1 MEHGT
6 ETSPYI
12 EEQRSWLILFK
23 EETNL
28 PWSQLAKRTGI
39 PQGTISNF
47 GGPNG
52 YNGKKISSEMPIAE
66 KVERFRLSLVQQADL
81 DAEVPEV
88 PEFYATETTEQLER
102 MLGFAQRGQ
111 IVIAAL
117 EAGCSKTTAA
127 KRYAVQYPNVFY
139 VEVPRS
145 AGAPNN
151 LFKLILAALGVR
163 DPSGGT
169 FDLSRQISDQFRKVS
184 KPLLIIDEA
193 QHLAEATLDEIRYWN
208 DATDVGI
215 ALFGNVGILQKFSR
229 FAQLDSRLSLQLHRR
244 RPLPADVEA
253 MADAWKIT
261 NVQVRKELQGICA
274 KRGGLRKG
282 TKALQLARMMATAEQ
297 CELNLD
303 HLRSAWSELD
313 APLVAA

>member
-12 EEQRSWLILFK
+12 EEQRSWLILYK
-23 EETNL
+23 EENNV

-66 KVERFRLSLVQQADL
+66 KVERFRLSLAQQADL

-88 PEFYATETTEQLER
+88 PDFFATETTEQLER
-102 MLGFAQRGQ
+102 MLGFAQRGKM
-111 IVIAAL
+111 VIAAL

-127 KRYAVQYPNVFY
+127 QRYADLYPNVFY

-163 DPSGGT
+163 DASGGT
-169 FDLSRQISDQFRKVS
+169 FDMSRQICEQLSKAS

-193 QHLAEATLDEIRYWN
+193 QHLTEAALDEVRNWN
-208 DATDVGI
+208 DTTGVGI
-215 ALFGNVGILQKFSR
+215 AFFGNVGILQKFSR
-229 FAQLDSRLSLQLHRR
+229 YAQLFSRLSLKLQRR
-244 RPLPADVEA
+244 CPLPADVDA
-253 MADAWKIT
+253 MADAWLIT
-261 NVQVRKELQGICA
+261 NPQVRAELQSICA
-274 KRGGLRKG
+274 RLGGLRNG
-282 TKALQLARMMATAEQ
+282 TNALQLARMIATAERAD
-297 CELNLD
+297 LSLD
-303 HLRSAWSELD
+303 HLRGAWSELD
-313 APLVAA
+313 VRLVAA